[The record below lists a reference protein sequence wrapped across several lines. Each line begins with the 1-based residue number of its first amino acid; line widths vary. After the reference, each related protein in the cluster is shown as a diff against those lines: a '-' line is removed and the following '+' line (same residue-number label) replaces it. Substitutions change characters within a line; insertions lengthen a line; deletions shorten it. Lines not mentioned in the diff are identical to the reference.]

1 MHLGGAERSLIGLLD
16 AFDYEAYEVSL
27 FLYRHEGELLDLIP
41 DQVRVLPQNDRYT
54 HFDTPIV
61 RELFSRHFLF
71 GLSRLFAK
79 IGVFA
84 QRILF
89 RKELDVWATM
99 QATSRSLQWL
109 LPKLEGDYD
118 LAISFLGIPDVLLNR
133 VSARKKAAWNH
144 TDYTRLRPFKAYD
157 RALYRQLDWIVSVS
171 ENCTAQFLSVY
182 PEFQEK
188 AITIEN
194 ILSSRLLTDSL
205 GNEIPEWPG
214 ASSWKLLSIGRFS
227 EAKNFDNVPA
237 ICRMIR
243 EQGPDANWYLI
254 GYGGDEPLIRQKIRE
269 YRMDGHVFLLGKKN
283 NPYPYIKACDV
294 YVQPSRYE
302 GKSVAV
308 REAQILGKP
317 VVITAYETSGSQLE
331 DGFDGL
337 IVPMDNRGCAEGI
350 VRLLR
355 DPQKMREV
363 AEHTGARDYTNAE
376 EIEKLY
382 RMMEQE

>member
-157 RALYRQLDWIVSVS
+157 RALYSQLDWIVSVS